1 MKKLFVAGCCL
12 IAGMTSSYAQLS
24 CASPG
29 KNGNQTISGVV
40 NTYYPGNTA
49 SLIIGAVSVSIGAG
63 KGAGEAI
70 ASGDLLLIVQM
81 QGADIVNTDD
91 NNYGTG
97 LGTAKGYRTSGGNF
111 YAGQFEYVKATNNVA
126 VTGGTLSFSPMLTKK
141 YVRRDYVAGT
151 NGRSRYQI
159 IKVPQYNDATLS
171 GNITAYKWDGE
182 VGGVIALDVLSVLYF
197 NGFTINAAASGF
209 RGGGGRSL
217 AGDGGANTS
226 YRTTSSV
233 NNNGQKGESIAGTPA
248 YVWNGTVGSANV
260 ISTGSEGYPNGSSS
274 RGAPA
279 NGGGGGQDGNPG
291 GNDQNAGGG
300 GGGNG
305 GAGGTGGNSWSSN
318 LPTGGVGGDI
328 FAQAA
333 ITRMIMGGGGGAGS
347 GNNSAT
353 NPDALSGG
361 VGGGMVF
368 IKARTIAGTGTITV
382 DGQNAQNSRV
392 DCCDDGAGGGGAGGS
407 VLFTAYNTAGMASIT
422 VSAKGGKGGNTSGNA
437 TAHGPGGGGGGGV
450 IYTNGT
456 LAGASV
462 AGGANGTTTGSSA
475 YNSTAGANGIFDS
488 NTANDPTSA
497 YAGYKCAFPLPARYF
512 NLTGKLQNSQVQ
524 LEWKTILELNTDH
537 FEIERSRDN
546 REFSRIGNPVKASG
560 NTPNEKLYNYP
571 DNISNANFSDVLY
584 YRVKLVDMDGK
595 VTYSNTIT
603 IRLTAI
609 QETTAWP
616 NPFTE
621 SISISIN
628 GTQDQNFS
636 FRFLDYTG
644 REILQ
649 KKEFVAKGYNQVT
662 LGGLSRL
669 PKGIYLLC
677 IRGEQS
683 LEMKQVKVV
692 KN

>member
-1 MKKLFVAGCCL
+1 VA
-12 IAGMTSSYAQLS
+12 A
-24 CASPG
+24 
-29 KNGNQTISGVV
+29 
-40 NTYYPGNTA
+40 
-49 SLIIGAVSVSIGAG
+49 
-63 KGAGEAI
+63 
-70 ASGDLLLIVQM
+70 
-81 QGADIVNTDD
+81 
-91 NNYGTG
+91 
-97 LGTAKGYRTSGGNF
+97 
-111 YAGQFEYVKATNNVA
+111 
-126 VTGGTLSFSPMLTKK
+126 TGGTLSFSPTLSKK

-151 NGRSRYQI
+151 NGKSRYQI
-159 IKVPQYNDATLS
+159 IKVPQYNDATLT

-197 NGFTINAAASGF
+197 NGYAINASASGF

-217 AGDGGANTS
+217 GGDAGANTS
-226 YRTTSSV
+226 YRTMSSV

-279 NGGGGGQDGNPG
+279 NGGGGGQDGNPT

-305 GAGGTGGNSWSSN
+305 GAGGIGGNSWSSN
-318 LPTGGVGGDI
+318 LATGGLGGDA

-361 VGGGMVF
+361 VGGGIVI
-368 IKARTIAGTGTITV
+368 IKTRKVAGTGTITV
-382 DGQNAQNSRV
+382 DGQNAQNNRV

-407 VLFTAYNTAGMASIT
+407 VLFTALNTAGMSSIT
-422 VSAKGGKGGNTSGNA
+422 VSAKGGKGGNTSGQA
-437 TAHGPGGGGGGGV
+437 TSHGPGGGGGGGV

-456 LAGASV
+456 LASASV
-462 AGGANGTTTGSSA
+462 VAGANGTTTNNAA
-475 YNSTAGANGIFDS
+475 YGASQGADGLFSN

-512 NLTGKLQNSQVQ
+512 NLTGKLQHSQVL

-537 FEIERSRDN
+537 FEIERSADN
-546 REFSRIGNPVKASG
+546 RDFQRVGNPLPAAG

-571 DNISNANFSDVLY
+571 DYINAANFHDVVY
-584 YRVKLVDMDGK
+584 YRIKLVDIDGK

-621 SISISIN
+621 TISISIN
-628 GTQDQNFS
+628 SNQDQQYT

-644 REILQ
+644 REIMQ
-649 KKEFVAKGYNQVT
+649 RKEFVTKGYNQVN
-662 LGGLSRL
+662 LSGLNRL

-677 IRGEQS
+677 ISADQS
-683 LEMKQVKVV
+683 LDRTQVKVV